1 MQDFIDVITI
11 PASLIQVEQYKK
23 GKQMRDDLVK
33 RLRFGIVEHRKRWS
47 GDTHGDLGGSV
58 DYDATTDMLFDAA
71 DRIEELEAKLAED
84 E

>member
-1 MQDFIDVITI
+1 MRCITCNSNTNMDVEFRIM
-11 PASLIQVEQYKK
+11 SN
-23 GKQMRDDLVK
+23 DLVK
-33 RLRFGIVEHRKRWS
+33 RLRLGIVEYRKRWS

-71 DRIEELEAKLAED
+71 DRIEELEATLAKLKGETD

>member
-11 PASLIQVEQYKK
+11 PASLIQIEQYKK

-71 DRIEELEAKLAED
+71 DRIEELEAKLAEV